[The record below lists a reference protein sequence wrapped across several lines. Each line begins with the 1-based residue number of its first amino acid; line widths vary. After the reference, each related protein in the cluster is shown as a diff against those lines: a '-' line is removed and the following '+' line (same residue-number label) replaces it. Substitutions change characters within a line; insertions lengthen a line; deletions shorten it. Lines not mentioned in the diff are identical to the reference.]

1 MEAPSDDRCEIWPDQ
16 ADAVALFLSMESQWR
31 WTGAGM
37 AGAFRTGLD
46 YSALPVV
53 AEAIGVKPSPEI
65 IADLR
70 IMEGEAVAVWA
81 RRAK

>member
-1 MEAPSDDRCEIWPDQ
+1 
-16 ADAVALFLSMESQWR
+16 
-31 WTGAGM
+31 M